1 MLYATGSMPGS
12 QQPSSGVSARP
23 PQFQA
28 NDVDSVREA
37 LRSAYGEVDFDIKG
51 GIVWRADVAVAGPV
65 VVTPNASEGRAIIR
79 CTPAS
84 HFISLAQGRGE
95 RTSSRRSS
103 SEIVRRRGGAVWSAG
118 VPFEWSSAGCHE
130 GVTLRIDPAFV
141 HAELEAL
148 LGATVAA
155 PLEFAL
161 TMQLETGPGA
171 TLSRLCH
178 FLVEELERS
187 ETPLDHPLIQAGF
200 CEVIARAL
208 LLGQPHN
215 HAHLLRTGAP
225 PSGPRSVRMVEEY
238 ADAFAAEPIAMADL
252 TALTGESGRSIAA
265 GFRAHR
271 GRTLDAA
278 LADKRLALA
287 RERLLEPGA
296 TVKGAALASGF
307 LDLGAFEAAY
317 GRRFQESPHALKRSP
332 PPVLVM
338 SARAGTAESLA
349 RGLRQAGHGVVVCDS
364 TASLVAA
371 AQTAPASCAVVD
383 AHEPSP
389 SGVDVLAALAEAG
402 CALPLVLVGETGDA
416 RDAVQAMK
424 AGAVDFLFAPFD
436 ADALEAAVAPAIA
449 LGAEVRL
456 ANAERES
463 LEARLATLTPRERE
477 VCERVARGLLN
488 KQIAADLGISESRV
502 KLLRSRGMEKL
513 GAESAAELGR
523 LLERLG
529 VGA

>member
-1 MLYATGSMPGS
+1 MLYAARPMPGI
-12 QQPSSGVSARP
+12 QRPSAGASARP

-37 LRSAYGEVDFDIKG
+37 LQGAYGEVDFDIKG
-51 GIVWRADVAVAGPV
+51 GIVWRADVAPAGPV
-65 VVTPNASEGRAIIR
+65 VVTPNASQGRAVIR

-118 VPFEWSSAGCHE
+118 VPFEWSSAGSHE
-130 GVTLRIDPAFV
+130 GVTLRIEPEFI
-141 HAELEAL
+141 HATLEAL

-161 TMQLETGPGA
+161 TMALDTGPGA
-171 TLSRLCH
+171 SLSRLCH

-187 ETPLDHPLIQAGF
+187 EAPLDHPLIRAGF

-215 HAHLLRTGAP
+215 HAHLLRAAAA
-225 PSGPRSVRMVEEY
+225 PSGLRAVRMVEEY
-238 ADAFAAEPIAMADL
+238 ADAFAAEPIALADL

-271 GRTLDAA
+271 GRTLDAT

-287 RERLLEPGA
+287 RKRLLEPGA
-296 TVKGAALASGF
+296 TVKDAALASGF

-317 GRRFQESPHALKRSP
+317 GRRFQESPNAPRRSP

-338 SARAGTAESLA
+338 SARPGTAESLA
-349 RGLRQAGHGVVVCDS
+349 QGLREAGHGVVVCDS
-364 TASLVAA
+364 TASLLTA
-371 AQTAPASCAVVD
+371 AQTAQASCAVVD

-389 SGVDVLAALAEAG
+389 PGVDVLAALTEAG
-402 CALPLVLVGETGDA
+402 CALPLVLVGEESDA
-416 RDAVQAMK
+416 RDAVLSMK

-436 ADALEAAVAPAIA
+436 ADALQAAVAPAIA
-449 LGAEVRL
+449 LGAEARL
-456 ANAERES
+456 VNAEREA
-463 LEARLATLTPRERE
+463 LEARLATLSPRERE
-477 VCERVARGLLN
+477 VCVRVARGLLN

-502 KLLRSRGMEKL
+502 KLLRSNGMEKL

-529 VGA
+529 VDD